1 MLSRVPAIYRKEMLD
16 LLRDRRAIVS
26 MVVVPV
32 LAMPLLFFV
41 LGKVVTRV
49 EQKATADANIV
60 AVRDLDRLPGLLN
73 ALVGYNFEVMMRDDL
88 RAAVENK
95 EIPAA
100 LEPVETSEGIALTL
114 YIDDSRPESSAAG
127 DKLQEALDAFK
138 TETVKLRLR
147 SYGVP
152 EATLS
157 PFSIKREN
165 VAPKQRMAGL
175 MWGGILGYLVVLLMF
190 TGGMYPAI
198 DATAGEKERR
208 TLEVVLSS
216 PAGRNELILGKI
228 LATTTAVF
236 ATAVL
241 TVSSLL
247 VSFRYVEFGSETQ
260 KLRETL
266 GDLPIDVHTM
276 GLVLVALLPTAI
288 MGASI
293 MIAVALFAK
302 SFKEA
307 QSYLTP
313 FLSAIIFPLIVGM
326 MPGVTLTPASALIP
340 LFNVCQLVKQI
351 IQGEYAASNFAIVMA
366 ANAAYAV
373 VAFFAAVRVFKD
385 ERVLFRT

>member
-1 MLSRVPAIYRKEMLD
+1 MIFPI
-16 LLRDRRAIVS
+16 I
-26 MVVVPV
+26 P
-32 LAMPLLFFV
+32 
-41 LGKVVTRV
+41 
-49 EQKATADANIV
+49 
-60 AVRDLDRLPGLLN
+60 
-73 ALVGYNFEVMMRDDL
+73 DD
-88 RAAVENK
+88 
-95 EIPAA
+95 
-100 LEPVETSEGIALTL
+100 
-114 YIDDSRPESSAAG
+114 
-127 DKLQEALDAFK
+127 
-138 TETVKLRLR
+138 TVKLRLR

-152 EATLS
+152 EAVLS

-165 VAPKQRMAGL
+165 VAPKQRMAGF

-266 GDLPIDVHTM
+266 GNLPIDVHTM

-313 FLSAIIFPLIVGM
+313 LLSAIIFPLIVGM

-366 ANAAYAV
+366 ANAIYAV
-373 VAFFAAVRVFKD
+373 VAFFAAVRVFND
-385 ERVLFRT
+385 EKVLFRT

>member
-16 LLRDRRAIVS
+16 LIRDRRAIVS

-41 LGKVVTRV
+41 LGKIVTRV

-60 AVRDLDRLPGLLN
+60 AVRNLERLPGLLN
-73 ALVGYNFEVMMRDDL
+73 ALVGYNFEVKMHDDP

-95 EIPAA
+95 EVPAA
-100 LEPVETSEGIALTL
+100 LEPVETSEGITLTL

-127 DKLQEALDAFK
+127 DKLKETLDAFR
-138 TETVKLRLR
+138 TDTVKLRLR

-152 EATLS
+152 EAVLS

-165 VAPKQRMAGL
+165 VAPKQRMAGF

-266 GDLPIDVHTM
+266 GNLPIDVHTM

-313 FLSAIIFPLIVGM
+313 LLSAIIFPLIVGM

-366 ANAAYAV
+366 ANAIYAV
-373 VAFFAAVRVFKD
+373 VAFFAAVRVFND
-385 ERVLFRT
+385 EKVLFRT